1 MARFERFVLT
11 DTVAVVSSH
20 REAGGQLSEAGYDV
34 GLELVQLGQL
44 AAGPTLWGHV
54 PQQLIDVKRV
64 LVYVI
69 SSLFFLIY

>member
-1 MARFERFVLT
+1 MARFEGFVLT
-11 DTVAVVSSH
+11 DAVAVVSSH

-69 SSLFFLIY
+69 SSLFF